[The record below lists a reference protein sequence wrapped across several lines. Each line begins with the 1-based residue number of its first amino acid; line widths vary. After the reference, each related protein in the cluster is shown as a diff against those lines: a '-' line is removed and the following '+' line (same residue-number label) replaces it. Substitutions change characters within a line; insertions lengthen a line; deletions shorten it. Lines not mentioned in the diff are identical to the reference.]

1 MVENKVSPTTMAS
14 NGSNIALADIVP
26 TPVTPV
32 TPVTKEVKKELAYLA
47 KERRTSV
54 QMQQEKMR
62 DRAFSLKSKL
72 AELLVSFRMF
82 LDQPRF

>member
-32 TPVTKEVKKELAYLA
+32 NKEVKKELAYLA

-72 AELLVSFRMF
+72 AELLISFRMF